1 MNKICNMAMLGDQCD
16 SANIDTNRCCRLFIR
31 KFSFFEG
38 EGAGNCGEDILPR
51 AGNDIGFSI
60 VFGNYGEV
68 PYNPG
73 NNPTVRDRLVVP
85 SGLSLR
91 VEDLS
96 RESGYELYSQ
106 ELGRNL
112 AVGDVLTS
120 GTYNFT
126 VTKGGK
132 NNFIIEPN
140 SVVGI
145 SMLFR
150 IL

>member
-1 MNKICNMAMLGDQCD
+1 MSKICNMAMLADQCD
-16 SANIDTNRCCRLFIR
+16 SANVDTDRCCRLFIR

-38 EGAGNCGEDILPR
+38 EGAGNCGEDIFPR
-51 AGNDIGFSI
+51 AGDDIGFSI
-60 VFGNYGEV
+60 VFGNFGET

-73 NNPTVRDRLVVP
+73 NSPTVRDRLVIP

-96 RESGYELYSQ
+96 RETGYELYSK

-112 AVGDVLTS
+112 AVGDILAA
-120 GTYNFT
+120 GTHNFT
-126 VTKGGK
+126 VTKDGK
-132 NNFIIEPN
+132 DNFIIPPN

>member
-1 MNKICNMAMLGDQCD
+1 MSKICNMAMLADQCD
-16 SANIDTNRCCRLFIR
+16 SANIDTDRCCRLFIR

-38 EGAGNCGEDILPR
+38 EGAGNCGEDIFPR
-51 AGNDIGFSI
+51 AGDDIGFSI
-60 VFGNYGEV
+60 VFGNFGET

-73 NNPTVRDRLVVP
+73 NNPTVRDRLVIP

-96 RESGYELYSQ
+96 RETGYELYSK

-112 AVGDVLTS
+112 AVGDILAA
-120 GTYNFT
+120 GTHNFV
-126 VTKGGK
+126 VTKDGK
-132 NNFIIEPN
+132 DNFIIPPN